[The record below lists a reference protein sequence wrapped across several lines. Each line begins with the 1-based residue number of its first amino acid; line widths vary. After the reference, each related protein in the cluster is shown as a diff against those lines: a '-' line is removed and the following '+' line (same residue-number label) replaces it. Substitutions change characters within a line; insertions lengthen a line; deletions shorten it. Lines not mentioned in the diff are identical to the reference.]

1 MITNGQPEEV
11 KEEVKEEEDKER
23 NVVEQSELL
32 RNWFTVRSTAGEIR
46 FGRAAAVGEEEEE
59 ELEGNHCGASSRRV
73 ADNEAIKDED
83 EVLPS
88 EESW

>member
-11 KEEVKEEEDKER
+11 KEEDKER

-59 ELEGNHCGASSRRV
+59 AEELEGNHCGASSRRV